1 MSQRCNSAL
10 AFLRPAC
17 VMCVEEA
24 ASAFFDNTFILA
36 KIMAKVEILWEAAT
50 KNMEGINIILQML
63 LPFSFLTY
71 FGDVVSCA
79 R

>member
-10 AFLRPAC
+10 ATSRVC
-17 VMCVEEA
+17 VWFSQEEA

-50 KNMEGINIILQML
+50 KKM
-63 LPFSFLTY
+63 
-71 FGDVVSCA
+71 
-79 R
+79 